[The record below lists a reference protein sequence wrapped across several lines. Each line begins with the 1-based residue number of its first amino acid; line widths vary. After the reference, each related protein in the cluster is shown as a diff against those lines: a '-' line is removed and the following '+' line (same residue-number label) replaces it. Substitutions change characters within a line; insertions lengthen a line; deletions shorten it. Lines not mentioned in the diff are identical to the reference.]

1 MVISLPK
8 NKKVSKSDSNPTNM
22 ILKTKIIQKLS
33 HSAFGI
39 ILLGTSTWMTGCASF
54 NPGTSTLLT
63 ASQAT
68 ESRKSPLSED
78 ERQNWQ
84 HLDLLQ
90 DTVPGMSVNR
100 TYSEIIKNKKGKTV
114 IVAVIDSGIDL
125 QHEDLADVLWTN
137 QGEKAGTNTDDD
149 GNGFIDD
156 VHGYNFLAESYNEQ
170 LEYTRILRLGIGD
183 EAYQAQAKSK
193 LDSKLEEVTQTL
205 SQIQPMMSALEEAD
219 KAVQAELGKEN
230 YTLEDLKGIEASG
243 QLSMQVGFLSQML
256 SRTDDLEEVK
266 ESLSGAYEYYSE
278 QLKYHLNV
286 EFDGRTDVGDDP
298 YDYNDQDYGNGN
310 PMHRVTDES
319 HGTHVAGII
328 AANRTN
334 DLGIQGVANNV
345 QIMAVR
351 AVPNGDEYDKDIAL
365 AIRYAVDNGAK
376 VINASFG
383 KSFSPNAEW
392 VYEALKYA
400 AEKDV
405 LFVHAAGNDGM
416 DLDNPENTNFPN
428 DHKYDNGKEFT
439 NNVITVGALASQYS
453 ARMVAPFSNYGVKNV
468 DVFAPGA
475 QIYSTMPEGEYTYQS
490 GTSMAAPAVAG
501 LAALIRSYYPK
512 LTAEQ
517 VKKIIM
523 ESGISPEVKVG
534 VGGDLSSLYTLSEVS
549 KSGKIA
555 NAYNAMVLAHQVSK
569 GKVKL

>member
-1 MVISLPK
+1 
-8 NKKVSKSDSNPTNM
+8 M
-22 ILKTKIIQKLS
+22 ILKRQLIQKLS
-33 HSAFGI
+33 RPAITFAVISLAAW
-39 ILLGTSTWMTGCASF
+39 TSGCASLK
-54 NPGTSTLLT
+54 PGSTMLV
-63 ASQAT
+63 ASPAV
-68 ESRKSPLSED
+68 ESRSTPLSED
-78 ERQNWQ
+78 DRKNWQ

-100 TYSEIIKNKKGKTV
+100 AYNDIIKKKKGKPV
-114 IVAVIDSGIDL
+114 IVAVIDSGLDIN
-125 QHEDLADVLWTN
+125 HEDLNDILWVNSGERADTGN
-137 QGEKAGTNTDDD
+137 DDD
-149 GNGFIDD
+149 GNGFVDD

-170 LEYTRILRLGIGD
+170 LEFTRILRLGIGD
-183 EAYQAQAKSK
+183 EAYQAKARAK
-193 LDSKLEEVTQTL
+193 LDEKMTEVTQTI
-205 SQIQPMMSALEEAD
+205 SQIQPMLSALEEAD
-219 KAVQAELGKEN
+219 MAVRKELGKEE

-256 SRTDDLEEVK
+256 SRTDDLDEVK
-266 ESLSGAYEYYSE
+266 QSLSGAYDYYSK
-278 QLKYHLNV
+278 QLEYNLNV
-286 EFDGRTDVGDDP
+286 EFDGRTVVGDDP

-310 PMHRVTDES
+310 PIHRVTDES

-328 AANRTN
+328 AANRAN
-334 DLGIQGVANNV
+334 GLGINGVANNA
-345 QIMAVR
+345 QIMAIR

-383 KSFSPNAEW
+383 KSFSPNPEW
-392 VYEALKYA
+392 VYDALKYA
-400 AEKDV
+400 ADNDV
-405 LFVHAAGNDGM
+405 LFVHAAGNDAL
-416 DLDNPENTNFPN
+416 DLDDPENSNFPN
-428 DHKYDNGKEFT
+428 DHKYDNGREFT
-439 NNVITVGALASQYS
+439 NNVITVGAIGSEYG
-453 ARMVAPFSNYGVKNV
+453 ARMLAPFSNYGAKNV

-475 QIYSTMPEGEYTYQS
+475 QIYSTMPEDDYTFQS

-534 VGGDLSSLYTLSEVS
+534 VGGDLSALYTLSEISV
-549 KSGKIA
+549 SGKVA
-555 NAYNAMVLAHQVSK
+555 NVYNALVLAHQVSK